1 LRDSGSARITTATG
15 STLAEAVGV
24 LLGLHRAVAR
34 RTVKVDAVLGFDN
47 LKAFGEAIHLYIQ
60 RTIHLRKLGGAGLF
74 ALGTAKNFNP
84 MVVSDHPA
92 NMSLGRPRSS
102 RFSLP

>member
-1 LRDSGSARITTATG
+1 MGAPRDRDRIE
-15 STLAEAVGV
+15 TLAEAVGLLL
-24 LLGLHRAVAR
+24 LLGFHRAVAR
-34 RTVKVDAVLGFDN
+34 RAVKVDAVLGFDN
-47 LKAFGEAIHLYIQ
+47 LKAFGEAIHLYLQ

-84 MVVSDHPA
+84 MVVSDHLA

-102 RFSLP
+102 RFPLP

>member
-1 LRDSGSARITTATG
+1 MGDSANITTATG

-47 LKAFGEAIHLYIQ
+47 LKAFGEAIHLYLQ
-60 RTIHLRKLGGAGLF
+60 RTIHLRKLGRAGLF

-84 MVVSDHPA
+84 MVVVSDHPA
-92 NMSLGRPRSS
+92 NMSLGYPRSS
-102 RFSLP
+102 RFPLP

>member
-1 LRDSGSARITTATG
+1 MGDSASITTATG

-24 LLGLHRAVAR
+24 
-34 RTVKVDAVLGFDN
+34 
-47 LKAFGEAIHLYIQ
+47 AFGEAIHLYIQ